1 MKSRVEKAAARFSN
15 GFNCSQAVFAA
26 FAPPMGLEEETALK
40 IACGFGAGM
49 AGMQNTCGAVTGAFM
64 VIGLKRG
71 KFRAGDDD
79 AKERTYSLIK
89 IFTERFKERQG
100 SIACRDLLGCDIA
113 EAREKNL
120 FDSVCIKAV
129 KDSAEI
135 LEDLL

>member
-1 MKSRVEKAAARFSN
+1 MKNSVEKAVERFSN
-15 GFNCSQAVFAA
+15 GFNCSQAVFSA
-26 FAPPMGLEEETALK
+26 FAPSLGVEEEAALK
-40 IACGFGAGM
+40 LACGFGAGM

-100 SIACRDLLGCDIA
+100 SIACKDLLGCDIA

-120 FDSVCIKAV
+120 FDSVCSKAV
-129 KDSAEI
+129 RDSAEL